1 MSEEQELLNKLLEF
15 YKKRYDDGIEFDTK
29 FGAVVE
35 DLIQTGD
42 IKRGTFVKFCMDNGI
57 EPIKPPK
64 PKTVPSSSSYD
75 DGCGGGG
82 RSQRSGC

>member
-35 DLIQTGD
+35 DLN
-42 IKRGTFVKFCMDNGI
+42 R
-57 EPIKPPK
+57 
-64 PKTVPSSSSYD
+64 
-75 DGCGGGG
+75 
-82 RSQRSGC
+82 

>member
-1 MSEEQELLNKLLEF
+1 MSEEQELLTKLLEF

-42 IKRGTFVKFCMDNGI
+42 IKRGTFVKFCMDNNI

-64 PKTVPSSSSYD
+64 PARTVSSSSSYD
-75 DGCGGGG
+75 DGCGGG
-82 RSQRSGC
+82 RSQRSTC

>member
-1 MSEEQELLNKLLEF
+1 MSEEQELLKKLLEF

-42 IKRGTFVKFCMDNGI
+42 IKRGTFVKFCMDNDI
-57 EPIKPPK
+57 EPIKPAK
-64 PKTVPSSSSYD
+64 PVRSTYSSSSSSD
-75 DGCGGGG
+75 SCGGGG
-82 RSQRSGC
+82 RQSSGC